1 MWNSS
6 NNLKIGNC
14 PQLASNPHYARSH
27 PARVGIPNEED
38 DDDDNDGI
46 PDAEDD
52 DDDNDGIK
60 DDEDIDDDNDGI
72 PDDKEGQPITNDL
85 DGDGTELLW
94 NEI

>member
-1 MWNSS
+1 MRS
-6 NNLKIGNC
+6 
-14 PQLASNPHYARSH
+14 ARPL

-38 DDDDNDGI
+38 DDDDGDGI

-72 PDDKEGQPITNDL
+72 PDDKEGQPISNDL
-85 DGDGTELLW
+85 DGDGMGVYKVDENRLVAQYHLDFRYPQ
-94 NEI
+94 